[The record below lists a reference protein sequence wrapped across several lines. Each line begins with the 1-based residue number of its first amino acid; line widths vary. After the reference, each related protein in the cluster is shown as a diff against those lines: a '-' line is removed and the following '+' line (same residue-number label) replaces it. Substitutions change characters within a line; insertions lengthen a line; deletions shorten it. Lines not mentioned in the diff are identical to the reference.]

1 MHISL
6 EREQFHCEFSLH
18 FFSIWRWGVLAS
30 TWSILL
36 LILLCSAASAVSEDQ
51 PHCDGGSVSTT
62 ASATAAMVH
71 CHKDHSLDDE
81 MDRLSREGAAAAGVD
96 SGVVGDAVAA
106 TQKLAVVVLMMA
118 PQEEE
123 IQHAL
128 HLLIHNWELRYVT
141 LHRVVHLRQRS
152 ARHANNVHLMS
163 RPPST

>member
-106 TQKLAVVVLMMA
+106 TQK
-118 PQEEE
+118 